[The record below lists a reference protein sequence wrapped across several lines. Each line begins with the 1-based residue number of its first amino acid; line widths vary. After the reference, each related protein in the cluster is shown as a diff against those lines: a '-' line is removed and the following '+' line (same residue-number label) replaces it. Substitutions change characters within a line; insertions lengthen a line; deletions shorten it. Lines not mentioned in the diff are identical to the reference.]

1 MTILSRLYMFVVLVI
16 LSAPIVVVAGVS
28 LNERKSL
35 YFPPRGVSVAWYEQL
50 FTDPSWR
57 GALINSLTI
66 AVFSAIFAVMVALPL
81 AYAIWR
87 YRLRFGAL
95 LYTIGLSPFIL
106 PPVVSAIGFLSFWA
120 TVGLY
125 GQMIAVI
132 FSHGIFLTTLPLV
145 TITLGLRSIDPTVI
159 EAAETMG
166 ANERAVARTIVLPL
180 IAPYML
186 SGLAF
191 AFVLSLNEYIIAFM
205 IAGFTVETLPIKIF
219 NSLRYGYTPTMASA
233 AVVFV
238 ALAVIVFGLMKRPV
252 RRPAQAAGSLG
263 AAELDHDRL
272 RRNHLSR

>member
-1 MTILSRLYMFVVLVI
+1 MTALSRLYIFVVLAI

-35 YFPPRGVSVAWYEQL
+35 FFPPRGVSLAWYEQL

-57 GALINSLTI
+57 SALINSLTI
-66 AVFSAIFAVMVALPL
+66 AVCSAIFAVMVALPL

-166 ANERAVARTIVLPL
+166 ANETAVARTIVLPL

-238 ALAVIVFGLMKRPV
+238 ALAAIVFGLIGRFGDLPKL
-252 RRPAQAAGSLG
+252 LG
-263 AAELDHDRL
+263 AWE
-272 RRNHLSR
+272 RRS